1 MIENQNMYDIIYS
14 NIDYIDKLLIDGVSH
29 DTISESALKS
39 YYVHTYFMKIENG
52 GFNQLEKTVDKN
64 PSIIYYI
71 LHGLKSIRAI
81 KNLNL
86 FNQYLTLRERDKYQ
100 NYTILDKL
108 FTHINREENILELN
122 SNWIK
127 SNAQLSIHN
136 ESYNNKYKNI
146 NIKILKKLC
155 KIANEEY
162 VRITAYDQNNLYN
175 DTCYFKTIHSY
186 FYMIKER
193 KRYVMYNSF
202 TKREV
207 SSVKVKE
214 VEKSNFFSI
223 LLKGQKY
230 KY

>member
-1 MIENQNMYDIIYS
+1 MIENKNMYDIIYS
-14 NIDYIDKLLIDGVSH
+14 NIDYIDKLLIEGIAH
-29 DTISESALKS
+29 DNISESALKS
-39 YYVHTYFMKIENG
+39 YYVHTYFMQIENG
-52 GFNQLEKTVDKN
+52 GFSQLEKTVDKI

-71 LHGLKSIRAI
+71 RHGLKSIRAI

-86 FNQYLTLRERDKYQ
+86 FNQYLTLRERDKQ
-100 NYTILDKL
+100 KNYTILDKL
-108 FTHINREENILELN
+108 FIHINREENILELN

-127 SNAQLSIHN
+127 SNDQLSIKKN
-136 ESYNNKYKNI
+136 ININKYKNI

-162 VRITAYDQNNLYN
+162 VRITSYDQNNLYN
-175 DTCYFKTIHSY
+175 DTCHFKTIHSY

-207 SSVKVKE
+207 SSVRVKE
-214 VEKSNFFSI
+214 VEKNSFFST
-223 LLKGQKY
+223 LWKSKH
-230 KY
+230 